1 VSDQTNTRRK
11 VPGIAPG
18 HGVAKSCLSSDE
30 NKQFRSL
37 LRRVRRGSEEAAWD
51 LIQQYGEAIR
61 RGVRRVLNKR
71 MRSKFDSMD
80 FVQVVWLSLFRAK
93 DRLDRFQRPEEL
105 AAYIL
110 QMARNKVGLEV
121 RRRLMTEKYNI
132 NREMRLPDRHVTTT
146 PEPVDPAPLPDDIA
160 IARERWDR
168 LIEGQPE
175 RSRRIIK
182 LRLLGRINREIAE
195 ELGIAEVTVRRFLK
209 KLSDDQLP

>member
-1 VSDQTNTRRK
+1 
-11 VPGIAPG
+11 
-18 HGVAKSCLSSDE
+18 
-30 NKQFRSL
+30 
-37 LRRVRRGSEEAAWD
+37 
-51 LIQQYGEAIR
+51 
-61 RGVRRVLNKR
+61 VLNKR